1 MGHTVLV
8 QLWLMLGT
16 LMEATQ
22 LREPSLSFV
31 LGVVREQARL
41 AFSIFICAIFMY
53 ICMCWE
59 ECSIAL
65 FVVVGWDFREGN
77 YHCDIDRC

>member
-53 ICMCWE
+53 MYV
-59 ECSIAL
+59 L
-65 FVVVGWDFREGN
+65 GRML
-77 YHCDIDRC
+77 DRPFCRSGMGLSRRQLSLRYR

>member
-22 LREPSLSFV
+22 LREPALSFV

-53 ICMCWE
+53 MYVLGRMLD
-59 ECSIAL
+59 AL
-65 FVVVGWDFREGN
+65 CRSDGFREGN
-77 YHCDIDRC
+77 YCDIDR